1 MVIHLNENR
10 FVRLFLTESKN
21 SERAHRQTR
30 MVLADFFRKPIDDPS
45 IIQKEQ
51 EFERDTFGEGKR
63 VDWFVTLEP
72 YACKWFLF
80 GDPSAMPNFDG
91 IIDEIFIMAQTAENR
106 TIFMQQIK
114 SMENFNDVVNFIS
127 KLKKQE
133 KNSTNTLKKEYKR
146 NTNYQILGPLTFQ
159 EAKKYGL
166 ESGGGGLKICYTQN
180 PKTWIKPQFSN
191 NNVNKLF
198 LLLRNDWQTV
208 NPEHDGSEVNNGIE
222 GLNIPIFKD
231 KKKTIPY
238 SGYDDYGLSMIFVWI
253 TPEGELHESNTRW
266 NHHATYPLGHMVD
279 HPFTKEEIEQL
290 IGTPFENI
298 FNITNR

>member
-1 MVIHLNENR
+1 MIIHLNENR
-10 FVRLFLTESKN
+10 FARLFLAESKN

-30 MVLADFFRKPIDDPS
+30 MVIADFFNQSPDDPS
-45 IIQKEQ
+45 VIQKEK
-51 EFERDTFGEGKR
+51 EFEKDTFGEGKR

-72 YACKWFLF
+72 YACRWLLF
-80 GDPSAMPNFDG
+80 GDSSLMSKFDS
-91 IIDEIFIMAQTAENR
+91 IIDEIFLMAQTAENR

-114 SMENFNDVVNFIS
+114 GMENLSDVVSFIDE
-127 KLKKQE
+127 LKKQE
-133 KNSTNTLKKEYKR
+133 KINGTAEKKSYKR
-146 NTNYQILGPLTFQ
+146 NEKYQILGPLSFQ
-159 EAKKYGL
+159 EAKVYGL

-191 NNVNKLF
+191 NNINRLF

-208 NPEHDGSEVNNGIE
+208 NPVHDGSEINNGID

-238 SGYDDYGLSMIFVWI
+238 SGYDDYGLSMVFVWV

-290 IGTPFENI
+290 IGAPFESV
-298 FNITNR
+298 FNVINR